1 MAADNENIHLAWQW
15 LLDAGQFSHLAQA
28 IDLPGLFYQWQGRY
42 QEGALRYQATCQRLQ
57 EIIELTVHE
66 RILLL
71 KALTW
76 QGVFEHHLGHREAAL
91 ALLEAALT
99 YNEVHPAVF
108 EQAMMAQAFLWHTLG
123 DVHRYTTRDQAKAY
137 FEQSLTAYETLE
149 DIWGMAQ
156 ATYGLSSIARELGD
170 YATAKVLAQR
180 SLDLRETIGDQRG
193 VADCLG
199 WLGLIAMD
207 MGELA
212 QAEELLLQKLT
223 LSRQLDNLPALASS
237 LDTLGLLDLF
247 LGRFKLA
254 QARFEEGLVMIN
266 DLGDQ
271 KHRGLVNVWLGIALC
286 MQGRYTKAQARG
298 QFALSL
304 G

>member
-1 MAADNENIHLAWQW
+1 
-15 LLDAGQFSHLAQA
+15 
-28 IDLPGLFYQWQGRY
+28 
-42 QEGALRYQATCQRLQ
+42 
-57 EIIELTVHE
+57 
-66 RILLL
+66 
-71 KALTW
+71 
-76 QGVFEHHLGHREAAL
+76 
-91 ALLEAALT
+91 
-99 YNEVHPAVF
+99 
-108 EQAMMAQAFLWHTLG
+108 
-123 DVHRYTTRDQAKAY
+123 
-137 FEQSLTAYETLE
+137 
-149 DIWGMAQ
+149 
-156 ATYGLSSIARELGD
+156 
-170 YATAKVLAQR
+170 
-180 SLDLRETIGDQRG
+180 
-193 VADCLG
+193 
-199 WLGLIAMD
+199 MD

-223 LSRQLDNLPALASS
+223 LSRQLDNLPGLASS

-304 G
+304 GEDAGDLYGQGHAGLLLGYVNLVLGQVADATASLQASIDIFQQLGQRDELSQAWAWLGYVALASGQIEAARMYLAQCLQIVLEVRTILPVLEALPAAARLLCLHEEPALAIEIYALAMTYPMLAKSILIEDLAGKYITAAAEVLPSEMVAAAEERGRQRDLWEMAAALLDHFT